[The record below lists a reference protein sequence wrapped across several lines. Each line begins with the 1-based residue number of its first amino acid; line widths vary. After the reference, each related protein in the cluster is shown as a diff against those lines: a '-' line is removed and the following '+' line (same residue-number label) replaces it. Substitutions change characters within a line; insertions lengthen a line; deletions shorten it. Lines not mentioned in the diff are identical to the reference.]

1 MRTTHLLLTAT
12 VLTNLLLTSCSHQ
25 QLQAKRYKIV
35 TTTTYCSGNAH
46 YERLT
51 GHCVLNQL
59 PTNTIARVEPVK
71 SFKRILRPKQPN
83 YSTRHPSAKS
93 AQGYSVARKVDC
105 GYILEHINKCTI

>member
-1 MRTTHLLLTAT
+1 MRATNLLLTAT

-25 QLQAKRYKIV
+25 QLQPKRYKVV

-59 PTNTIARVEPVK
+59 PTNTIVRAEPVK
-71 SFKRILRPKQPN
+71 SIKRTLKPKHPN

-93 AQGYSVARKVDC
+93 AGDYSVARKVDC
-105 GYILEHINKCTI
+105 GYILEHINQCSI